1 MRKGI
6 KVPAELSYGN
16 RLKHDLVAKVFFN
29 KEVKSTDTNRFY
41 SYIIIPDFGLYT
53 FSGN

>member
-16 RLKHDLVAKVFFN
+16 RLRHDLLAKVFFN
-29 KEVKSTDTNRFY
+29 KEVKSSDTNRFY
-41 SYIIIPDFGLYT
+41 SYIIIPDFGLYA
-53 FSGN
+53 FSDN